1 MAAAL
6 FRFCQPFLQCQ
17 DLQCQDLRS
26 RLDLGFIISLPLE
39 CGSSVH
45 NMSVE
50 TVFSASAE
58 VEIVEATCTKC
69 GCLTADSR
77 RSYVAVGAHVI
88 IQLKRFRWDAVSR
101 ANAKVSGL
109 LFDSRVVFFS
119 PL

>member
-1 MAAAL
+1 
-6 FRFCQPFLQCQ
+6 
-17 DLQCQDLRS
+17 
-26 RLDLGFIISLPLE
+26 
-39 CGSSVH
+39 
-45 NMSVE
+45 MSVA

-69 GCLTADSR
+69 VCLTADSR

-109 LFDSRVVFFS
+109 LFDCRVVLFS

>member
-1 MAAAL
+1 
-6 FRFCQPFLQCQ
+6 
-17 DLQCQDLRS
+17 
-26 RLDLGFIISLPLE
+26 
-39 CGSSVH
+39 
-45 NMSVE
+45 MSVE